1 MPIPM
6 TAQEVLDRE
15 FFEMRAKILQL
26 GASFDRMERAKG
38 ELNQE
43 DRIELLNQGLH
54 ILLDQKANRAEQI
67 QLLFSREY
75 EENWK
80 STFNME

>member
-1 MPIPM
+1 M
-6 TAQEVLDRE
+6 TAQEVLERE

-26 GASFDRMERAKG
+26 GASLDRMERAEG
-38 ELNQE
+38 S
-43 DRIELLNQGLH
+43 IEQKEKLDLLNKGIQ
-54 ILLDQKANRAEQI
+54 ILLDQQTNRAETI

-80 STFNME
+80 STFKMD

>member
-1 MPIPM
+1 M
-6 TAQEVLDRE
+6 TAREVLDRE

-26 GASFDRMERAKG
+26 GASFDRLERAEG

-43 DRIELLNQGLH
+43 QRIELLNQGIH
-54 ILLDQKANRAEQI
+54 ILLDQKSNRAEKI

-80 STFNME
+80 STFKMK